1 MAQLFSRSA
10 TTWFRVSLALF
21 ALFIIGLFFSG
32 ELQRALFIWSEG
44 AQREQPML
52 FGSQPHV
59 RPLQFSHK
67 HHVGDDGIDC
77 LYCHTSV
84 ETSSFAGIPST
95 EICMNCHRQIWLSSE
110 MLAPV
115 HASALSGQA
124 MCWTRVHDLPDFVY
138 FNHRIHIAKGV
149 GCSTCHGRV
158 DQMPITRLVQPLVMS
173 WCVNCHRHPEQ
184 ALRPQSEIFNMEWQ
198 PPNNQEELGR
208 ELMAEYR
215 LQDTALLISCST
227 CHR

>member
-32 ELQRALFIWSEG
+32 ELQRTLFIWSDG
-44 AQREQPML
+44 APREQPML
-52 FGSQPHV
+52 FGSKPHV

-77 LYCHTSV
+77 RYCHTSV

-95 EICMNCHRQIWLSSE
+95 KICMNCHRQIWLSSE

-124 MCWTRVHDLPDFVY
+124 MRWTRVHDLPDFVY
-138 FNHRIHIAKGV
+138 FNHRIHLAKGV

-208 ELMAEYR
+208 VLMAEYH
-215 LQDTALLISCST
+215 LQDTALLTSCST